1 MNLYIVRH
9 GQTNYN
15 IEGRFQ
21 GQIDVEMNSTG
32 KEQVNKTSDKLKK
45 VKFDKV
51 YVSPLKRTIDTAK
64 IITNESFI
72 VEKRIIERSF
82 GILEGKYSVPDYEKK
97 IEEFK
102 VESVQALEKRVSDF
116 LKDIM
121 NSNAN
126 SENIL
131 IVTHEAVAQIIN
143 KIINNEL
150 KENYKKFRLGTG
162 EYIKYEI

>member
-32 KEQVNKTSDKLKK
+32 KEQVNKTSDKLKEI
-45 VKFDKV
+45 KFDRV

-64 IITNESFI
+64 IITNEHYI

-82 GILEGKYSVPDYEKK
+82 GTLEGKYSVPDYEKR

-131 IVTHEAVAQIIN
+131 IVTHEAVAQMIN

>member
-9 GQTNYN
+9 GQTKYN

-32 KEQVNKTSDKLKK
+32 KEQVNKTSDKLKEI
-45 VKFDKV
+45 KFDRV

-64 IITNESFI
+64 IIANESFI

-82 GILEGKYSVPDYEKK
+82 GILEGKYTVPDYEKK